1 MPCVIL
7 LRHGHAG
14 TKAAWHRA
22 DELRPLSPLGL
33 AQARS
38 VVSTLAHDE
47 ITTVWCSP
55 AVRCQQTVEPL
66 AAARGLHVR
75 TSARLSRNAHPARL
89 LTWLLEAG
97 VGAPW
102 VVCTHGEVITALHD
116 TARRAGLVEVTA
128 RKTTPKGAL
137 WRLDPHPDR
146 SDGPLGLSYTPPSP
160 AR

>member
-1 MPCVIL
+1 MPGVIL

-38 VVSTLAHDE
+38 LVSTLTVDE

-55 AVRCQQTVEPL
+55 SVRCRQTVEPL

-75 TSARLSRNAHPARL
+75 SSARLARNAHPARL

-102 VVCTHGEVITALHD
+102 VVCTHGEVLTALYD
-116 TARRAGLVEVTA
+116 TARRTGLVEVTT
-128 RKTTPKGAL
+128 RKTTPKGAF
-137 WRLDPHPDR
+137 WRVAAHPDR
-146 SDGPLGLSYTPPSP
+146 PGGPSQLAYTPPSP